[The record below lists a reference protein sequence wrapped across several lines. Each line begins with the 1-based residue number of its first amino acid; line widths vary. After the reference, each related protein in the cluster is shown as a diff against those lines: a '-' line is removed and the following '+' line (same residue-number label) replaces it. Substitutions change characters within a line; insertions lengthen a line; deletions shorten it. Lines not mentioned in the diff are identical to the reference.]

1 MDGAGQKGPARRRA
15 KPDAEERIRDRNRAL
30 IRRAATGIFARKG
43 FDGTRMAEIAEEAGL
58 PKANVYYYFA
68 TKDDLYRAVL
78 RQVLDGWTDALET
91 LRADRDPFE
100 AIGDYVR
107 AKLDYSR
114 QNPDESR
121 VFATEIVGGA
131 RRLPP
136 ADRQFMQEVTRRHAV
151 VLEGWMEAGR
161 IRRLSARHL
170 LISIWATTQYYSD
183 FSTLAADALDREILS
198 DRDYH
203 DATETYTQMII
214 AGLRPRG

>member
-1 MDGAGQKGPARRRA
+1 MEGNSKIIRLIARDENLHLTSTQHILNLWQKGKDDP
-15 KPDAEERIRDRNRAL
+15 E
-30 IRRAATGIFARKG
+30 
-43 FDGTRMAEIAEEAGL
+43 MAEIAEEAGL

-68 TKDDLYRAVL
+68 TKDELYRAVL

-100 AIGDYVR
+100 AIGDYIR

-136 ADRQFMQEVTRRHAV
+136 ADRQFMQEVTRRHAAI
-151 VLEGWMEAGR
+151 LEGWMEAGC
-161 IRRLSARHL
+161 IRRLNARHL

-183 FSTLAADALDREILS
+183 FSTLAADALDRSALS
-198 DRDYH
+198 DRDFR
-203 DATETYTQMII
+203 DATETYTQMIL
-214 AGLRPRG
+214 AGLRPDP